1 MAERQTFRIELS
13 GGAERDLEQL
23 PREVQRTVLL
33 EVQRWLTTRPFQERK
48 TRLKRLT
55 GFIPSLYRLRIGDYR
70 AYYRIIA
77 DRVVLLAILHKK
89 DSDRWL
95 KNFRS

>member
-1 MAERQTFRIELS
+1 MAEQQTFRIEL
-13 GGAERDLEQL
+13 GAGAERDLEQL
-23 PREVQRTVLL
+23 PREVQRMVLR
-33 EVQRWLTTRPFQERK
+33 EVRRWLTTHPFQERK

-55 GFIPSLYRLRIGDYR
+55 GFVLPLYRLRIGDYR
-70 AYYRIIA
+70 AYYRIAA

-89 DSDRWL
+89 ESDRWL